1 VYNVIA
7 IEDFGTPA
15 IVLVNQGFEMDARS
29 AASSKG
35 MPGVRVLPESIASGC
50 TVMEEIEA
58 GVSAVIDE
66 IIATLTR
73 PLTTEEKSPKPKKVE
88 KPSRIVFKGN
98 LQEINRFFYQRGWT
112 DGLPIIPPTEEAVA
126 EMLTGTDLPA
136 DHVVTKIIPRLGKAT
151 VEKIAVNAVMAG
163 ALPTY
168 MPLLIAGVQA
178 LMDPVNGF
186 DVFEVSTASW
196 APFWIVNGPIR
207 NDLQV
212 NCSWGALSP
221 GNIANATIGRAM
233 GMIVK
238 NIGGARGGVEDMG
251 VLGNPLK
258 YSTVI
263 GEYEEESFWEPLHVE
278 RGFKK
283 EDSTLTL
290 FFPNNFNQTYAYGSD
305 TGGILNA
312 AANRVGGGGSGN
324 LMVCFVLIP
333 PHVKTLSKEG
343 WTKKKVQEFIS
354 ENATMPF
361 NRTMAYWTGRDSQQQ
376 ASATPLNPQDPIR
389 LMPNLDGIM
398 IIAAGGPGMG
408 WIGLISGEKM
418 APGQSFVT
426 KKVELPKN
434 WDKLV
439 AKYKSIVPRYARY

>member
-15 IVLVNQGFEMDARS
+15 IMLVNQGFENDARS

-35 MPGVRVLPESIASGC
+35 MPGVRVLPESIVSGC
-50 TVMEEIEA
+50 TVMEEIED
-58 GVSAVIDE
+58 GIKAVVDD
-66 IIATLTR
+66 IIAALTR
-73 PLTTEEKSPKPKKVE
+73 PLTEEENSPKQKRAE
-88 KPSRIVFKGN
+88 EPSRVIFKGD

-151 VEKIAVNAVMAG
+151 VEKIAINAVMAG
-163 ALPTY
+163 ALPTC

-178 LMDPVNGF
+178 LMDPKNRF

-207 NDLQV
+207 NDIRL

-221 GNIANATIGRAM
+221 GNMANATLGRAM
-233 GMIVK
+233 GLIIK

-258 YSTVI
+258 YTCII
-263 GEYEEESFWEPLHVE
+263 GENEEESSWEPLHVE

-290 FFPNNFNQTYAYGSD
+290 FFPNNFNQAYNYGSD

-312 AANRVGGGGSGN
+312 AANRVWGAGIGG
-324 LMVCFVLIP
+324 MVACFVFIP
-333 PHVKTLSKEG
+333 THIKTLSREG
-343 WTKKKVQEFIS
+343 WTKQKVKEFIF

-361 NRTMAYWTGRDSQQQ
+361 NRSMAYWTGKGNQQQ
-376 ASATPLNPQDPIR
+376 ISVKPLNPQDPVRMIN
-389 LMPNLDGIM
+389 NLDNIM
-398 IIAAGGPGMG
+398 IISAGGPGMG
-408 WIGLISGEKM
+408 WLGLMTSGMM
-418 APGQSFVT
+418 APWQSFVT
-426 KKVELPKN
+426 KKVEFPKN

-439 AKYKSIVPRYARY
+439 AKYKNIVPTYVRY